1 MFFDNLQVIHTRGA
15 MLEETHYYPY
25 GMKMAGISAKA
36 FSALHNPYQYQGD
49 YSEFD
54 ETTGWND
61 FYLRSYDAQTGRF
74 NGADPYDQF
83 ASPYTGMGNNPVNGT
98 DPSGGFFDLIK
109 NLLTGEVFDDKNIGS
124 ESAFLSSSYN
134 NGSYMY
140 LGEGESKFLPGV
152 FIMANNNY
160 SQQFAAWKFL
170 PSSLEVGLGA
180 GVLEWVKNISVNAY
194 EHSIIGGLTTSYSEL
209 EDRGNAIRGTL
220 QSAAEFLSLPSSQS
234 VSIAG
239 AYLRTKLNNFINS
252 TPYDQGRILG
262 NVVPD
267 LAVAAALPELK
278 ASSAGEIAAK
288 GVDKVKY
295 IGRLEDLKGIPRSQ
309 TLIDDLP
316 NLESPKANYYQN
328 MSVLRKALR
337 DGYTIKDASWFR
349 PNSQLAPTLLNPNRT
364 VGQTFLGAERN
375 LLNNRGLW
383 P

>member
-1 MFFDNLQVIHTRGA
+1 VFFDNLQVIHTRGA

-180 GVLEWVKNISVNAY
+180 GVLEWVKNTSVNAY

-239 AYLRTKLNNFINS
+239 SYLRTKLNNFINS

-267 LAVAAALPELK
+267 LAVVAALPELK

-288 GVDKVKY
+288 GVSVIGPRATYREFAKKIGANFLNVTDEAWTMRKNVEFLQGVVKRGDEVIFSGKY
-295 IGRLEDLKGIPRSQ
+295 NPLK
-309 TLIDDLP
+309 LDP
-316 NLESPKANYYQN
+316 N
-328 MSVLRKALR
+328 SVLGQEIRYLQR
-337 DGYTIKDASWFR
+337 HGYSWTDDFSRMIKK
-349 PNSQLAPTLLNPNRT
+349 
-364 VGQTFLGAERN
+364 
-375 LLNNRGLW
+375 
-383 P
+383 